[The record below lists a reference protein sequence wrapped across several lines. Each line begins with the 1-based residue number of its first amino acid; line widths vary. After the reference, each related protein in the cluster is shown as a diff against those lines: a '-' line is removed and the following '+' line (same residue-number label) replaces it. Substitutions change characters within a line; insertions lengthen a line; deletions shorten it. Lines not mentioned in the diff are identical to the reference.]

1 MYSLIYFYQFRSGE
15 RVQKLLLVGDGG
27 YAYDL
32 YLKILEEFL
41 YKLYYFAFF
50 DDIMSDFDTFEMFL
64 FLTFSKSFKDSDPLI
79 TQELIDRINN
89 NPRSSFKAGLNTK
102 FAKMTIGVAKRF
114 LSPIRPIQN
123 NHASAVPVGANEN
136 FMHNV
141 DRQYITGITNI
152 RMPHKTYTK
161 EDIDLVAGPGQFEAN
176 IQRDAYSRIQFPIY
190 DVTKLCS
197 SWASAV
203 TSAMSISVS
212 RWAYDFINFSLQYV
226 LDCDI
231 LGDACIERTPLN
243 AYQLFWERH
252 PPSADT
258 WDVPGDGNSERWYP
272 TDAPRSDFTRANCAD
287 NSCYPGKTCAH
298 HWALTGSCNP
308 GDAETACPIYFLYNW
323 RYIKSHLWEVGAV
336 TSSIV
341 VHPSLFSYQGG
352 VYSSLG
358 ETELPG
364 PDAEFPDTAIG
375 MLDVTIIGWGQTV
388 LNLSSYDDSYNYTKL
403 RWWYVIPHFGE
414 FISEPKGEPMF
425 FYKSETNTYEDL
437 IDGTYTFDASQLR
450 GPVHIDIER
459 SLIKFNRRFDDCN
472 IESHAVG
479 AAPYNFVPHPY
490 RTPEPTWE
498 DY

>member
-1 MYSLIYFYQFRSGE
+1 M
-15 RVQKLLLVGDGG
+15 
-27 YAYDL
+27 
-32 YLKILEEFL
+32 
-41 YKLYYFAFF
+41 
-50 DDIMSDFDTFEMFL
+50 
-64 FLTFSKSFKDSDPLI
+64 
-79 TQELIDRINN
+79 
-89 NPRSSFKAGLNTK
+89 
-102 FAKMTIGVAKRF
+102 MT
-114 LSPIRPIQN
+114 
-123 NHASAVPVGANEN
+123 
-136 FMHNV
+136 
-141 DRQYITGITNI
+141 
-152 RMPHKTYTK
+152 
-161 EDIDLVAGPGQFEAN
+161 
-176 IQRDAYSRIQFPIY
+176 RIQFPIY

-252 PPSADT
+252 PPSYDS
-258 WDVPGDGNSERWYP
+258 WDLPGDGQSERQNP
-272 TDAPRSDFTRANCAD
+272 TDAPRSDFDRDNCD
-287 NSCYPGKTCAH
+287 DKSCYPGKICHH

-341 VHPSLFSYQGG
+341 VHQSLFLYQKG
-352 VYSSLG
+352 VYSSLVDK
-358 ETELPG
+358 LPDD
-364 PDAEFPDTAIG
+364 PDASVGDAIG
-375 MLDVTIIGWGQTV
+375 MLDVTIIGWGQQH
-388 LNLSSYDDSYNYTKL
+388 LNLSSYSSSYNYTKL
-403 RWWYVIPHFGE
+403 RWWYVIPHLGE
-414 FISEPKGEPMF
+414 FNDEPDTELFVTGNGDS
-425 FYKSETNTYEDL
+425 YTDL
-437 IDGTYTFDASQLR
+437 EQGSYVFDAEKLVI
-450 GPVHIDIER
+450 GTPVSDIR
-459 SLIKFNRRFDDCN
+459 KSLIRFNRRFDDCN